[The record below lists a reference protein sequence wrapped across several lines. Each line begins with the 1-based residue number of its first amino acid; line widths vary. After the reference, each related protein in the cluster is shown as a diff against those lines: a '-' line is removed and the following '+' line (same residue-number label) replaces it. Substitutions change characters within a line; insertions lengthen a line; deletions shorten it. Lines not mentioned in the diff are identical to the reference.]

1 MPQVVASD
9 TLTVYIFQENRL
21 KSMTYNATSY
31 GILGFLVFFL
41 FLFTFC
47 SKKSIFQGAMP
58 LPPPPV
64 LYVFMDKYTD

>member
-9 TLTVYIFQENRL
+9 TLTVYIFQENCL

>member
-1 MPQVVASD
+1 MASD
-9 TLTVYIFQENRL
+9 ILTLAINR
-21 KSMTYNATSY
+21 KNITISMVYNATSY

-64 LYVFMDKYTD
+64 LYVYTQKYTDR